1 MMSINPITNEVN
13 LVKVVSAMFLHCKA
27 TIFPFVITKYL
38 GETHWNYANILF
50 LLKLSSTNFNSH

>member
-1 MMSINPITNEVN
+1 MSINPITNEVN

-38 GETHWNYANILF
+38 EEDTLRLCEYLVPVIKHIFIF
-50 LLKLSSTNFNSH
+50 LLR